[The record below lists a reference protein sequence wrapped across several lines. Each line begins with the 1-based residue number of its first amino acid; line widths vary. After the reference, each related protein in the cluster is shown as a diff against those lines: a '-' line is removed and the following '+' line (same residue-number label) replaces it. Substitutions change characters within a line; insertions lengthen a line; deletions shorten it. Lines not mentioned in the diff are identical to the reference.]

1 MCEIIS
7 AGLKVIAGDM
17 FLSFSTV
24 HVAYYSANILNEC
37 TGVKQK
43 ILGATRWICH
53 SGNRP
58 LFFAYC
64 CYFWRQSVFTTAV
77 FFFSFSFRVIELQ
90 LNQKLKREGAK
101 KAGSKATKILK
112 TFLSSEEESFS
123 VGSAVKPPI
132 ME

>member
-1 MCEIIS
+1 M
-7 AGLKVIAGDM
+7 LDM
-17 FLSFSTV
+17 PQWEQTLVLCLLLLFLEAVSV
-24 HVAYYSANILNEC
+24 YYS
-37 TGVKQK
+37 
-43 ILGATRWICH
+43 
-53 SGNRP
+53 S
-58 LFFAYC
+58 F
-64 CYFWRQSVFTTAV
+64 

-90 LNQKLKREGAK
+90 LNQKLKKEGAK